1 MPVLYLIIN
10 LSSAAPVLISVPSGV
25 LADCQQ
31 LEQRVM
37 EVLWE
42 AQPLTVRDVKQRLGK
57 KPAYTTVMT
66 TLDRLYKKGLLAREK
81 DGLAFVYRPALDRA
95 EYQRRVVEA
104 ALYYGLDALRLGDVA
119 PRYESAGAAS

>member
-37 EVLWE
+37 VSPEIEFDELRLRTKGVAEKKDGHFGDLPTLRPVTDNPDPSTFSGL
-42 AQPLTVRDVKQRLGK
+42 ATVD
-57 KPAYTTVMT
+57 
-66 TLDRLYKKGLLAREK
+66 TLIRHSCFTGLLR
-81 DGLAFVYRPALDRA
+81 RA
-95 EYQRRVVEA
+95 IITKFSYNT
-104 ALYYGLDALRLGDVA
+104 
-119 PRYESAGAAS
+119 

>member
-37 EVLWE
+37 VSHEIESTNCVF
-42 AQPLTVRDVKQRLGK
+42 AQR
-57 KPAYTTVMT
+57 
-66 TLDRLYKKGLLAREK
+66 
-81 DGLAFVYRPALDRA
+81 
-95 EYQRRVVEA
+95 
-104 ALYYGLDALRLGDVA
+104 
-119 PRYESAGAAS
+119 SS